1 MKNKSK
7 LHIFIFILLA
17 FFASIHVA
25 AADEEVKSDA
35 PCTEEQK
42 ENIQK
47 SLVDNLQ
54 GNFDVFKSKVAVYNT
69 LAKDYYS
76 SCLHAEGSVQ
86 NPARPTVDDAA
97 TAQTYGINIEN
108 DSLYEYLGADWDK
121 NLVDTPE
128 CIQKHK
134 DANAA
139 FGPAADALSQLK
151 KNIQPLKNSSGTNC
165 SCNADGTEMQ
175 CTTLNKE
182 TEQVE
187 NQDSLCSSLTG
198 IMQSLSSC
206 PLCGIFEAILS
217 ASARVANIAWDYA
230 ATPLSEVVC
239 VFFLVILAVESLKA
253 VASVSGFKIS
263 AYLKSVL
270 AIGIKIVITVFLL
283 SNSQPIYEYFISP
296 VLKGGLDMGLS
307 IASVSGNVQCSDEN
321 EVGASIPSPTLDAEL
336 FNKTLNTVR
345 CFGKSASTLPAVGMG
360 LLCHGSLKIMKIN
373 LPDFHMIF
381 SGLILL
387 GIGLMI
393 WMSLSFYLIDCT
405 VQVGMLCTLV
415 PLLIAC
421 WPFNLTK
428 QYTTKGVKMLMNTFF
443 NYAMMG
449 TVLLIGSEIIAFAIT
464 GDGELSLTDL
474 INALNNNEVEK
485 VKKLSALDSM
495 RVLVLL
501 ACSIFTLK
509 LIAKA
514 NGLANQFSQ
523 GAGADIASGM
533 GTTLVGAATAAG
545 KGFVLRPAGR
555 IIGNLGNRALES
567 SGLKAGFNTI
577 ADKALEKRRGALGA
591 LGRQLGLGQYQNQQ
605 TGSGIAPTIG
615 NGDKGTRG
623 IESNERANAEDY
635 EENQDLETQDLEN
648 QDLETQDLENQD
660 LENQDL
666 ENQDLETP
674 NNETPNTGTP
684 QGRPNRGQNATES
697 GRQHY
702 ENRNKHQRPRTL
714 KDMKAAN
721 QNPVAAPSDNNA
733 SAVDD
738 EVSKLPEEDNNVQ
751 PSTAKDENTVQGNL
765 DNNEQTENKN
775 TQNQGGREN
784 NKQTNNNNPIRP
796 DKHGNTGNT
805 KPNVGNGEH
814 GNSESVK
821 PTEEIIK

>member
-1 MKNKSK
+1 MKNNSK

-76 SCLHAEGSVQ
+76 SCLHAEGNVQ

-97 TAQTYGINIEN
+97 TAQAYGINIEN

-128 CIQKHK
+128 CLQKHK

-187 NQDSLCSSLTG
+187 NQDGLCSSLTG

-239 VFFLVILAVESLKA
+239 VFFLVVLAIESLKA

-270 AIGIKIVITVFLL
+270 AIGVKIIITVFLL

-321 EVGASIPSPTLDAEL
+321 EIGASIPSPTLDAEL

-373 LPDFHMIF
+373 LPDFHM
-381 SGLILL
+381 
-387 GIGLMI
+387 IGLMI

-523 GAGADIASGM
+523 CAGADIASGM

-555 IIGNLGNRALES
+555 IVGNLGNRALES

-605 TGSGIAPTIG
+605 TGSGIAPTTG
-615 NGDKGTRG
+615 NGAGGTREN
-623 IESNERANAEDY
+623 ESGVRASDEDY
-635 EENQDLETQDLEN
+635 KDIQDLEN
-648 QDLETQDLENQD
+648 QDLET
-660 LENQDL
+660 
-666 ENQDLETP
+666 QDLETP

-702 ENRNKHQRPRTL
+702 ENRNTHQRPRTL

-765 DNNEQTENKN
+765 DNDEQIENEN
-775 TQNQGGREN
+775 TQNQGGRES
-784 NKQTNNNNPIRP
+784 NKPTNSNNPIKPNKR
-796 DKHGNTGNT
+796 GNTDNT
-805 KPNVGNGEH
+805 RPNVGSSEH
-814 GNSESVK
+814 ANSESVR